1 MIEAIKEIGEYALGK
16 NNLNPE
22 NPIEVIVE
30 DPASTTAYKHVLA
43 ILLNE
48 TEDGFEYGGIQQE
61 EYSKEKKEKYLYRQG
76 SSRGTDLS
84 PTSRLTELDKTF
96 NIKIIAWFKKVVN
109 DKDIGLQE
117 KELQFLKRL
126 YNCLESNKDSI
137 LAELN
142 DKIKGFGKNENGIIT
157 LLLSSEINNPKY
169 IGDIDVFR
177 RIMVHYFSEDLYY
190 SVTYKVESRSYE
202 QICSV
207 CRTRN
212 SEVYGLVSPYS
223 FYNVDKPGFV
233 SGGFDR
239 SESWKNYPVCI
250 KCALSLEAG
259 KQHIEEY
266 FKYNSYG
273 FNYYIIPKLFNQ
285 NGNGEI
291 YKLLEEYR
299 KSIID
304 GNLNIKKEYGNLLS
318 ETEDDAFDMLA
329 KQTNVLSNN
338 LLFYEK
344 NNAAFRILLYVEDVL
359 PSRLRQLFEKKR
371 IVDKRSI
378 FKNFT
383 WNDHSLSFTFG
394 NIWHFYPKS
403 REQDDSK
410 YFLEITNNIFTSR
423 KVDYAFLLNG
433 ISKKIRKD
441 FVNNYN
447 TSVPTFKGL
456 QLLDYLNTLN
466 LLNNFSGDINMNKGI
481 TDLFNDRDTYVDMK
495 ANMLFNE
502 FPDFF
507 TLPAKKAIFLQGV
520 LTQFLFDIQWQE
532 RKATPFRTKLQGL
545 NLDEKLVK
553 KLLPEIQNK
562 LEEYGKNYYRE
573 LEASISSYM
582 LQAGDGWKLSKDEIS
597 FYYVLGMNLSYL
609 FKKQGEKTNE

>member
-1 MIEAIKEIGEYALGK
+1 MIEAIKEIGEYALK
-16 NNLNPE
+16 TNNQNPE
-22 NPIEVIVE
+22 DPIEIIVE
-30 DPASTTAYKHVLA
+30 DPASSPSYKHVLA
-43 ILLNE
+43 IMLNE
-48 TEDGFEYGGIQQE
+48 TENGFEYGGIQQE
-61 EYSKEKKEKYLYRQG
+61 EYSKEKKQKYLYKKG
-76 SSRGTDLS
+76 SSKGTDLS
-84 PTSRLTELDKTF
+84 PTSRITDSEKTF
-96 NIKIIAWFKKVVN
+96 NNKTISWFKKVVN
-109 DKDIGLQE
+109 DKELLLDEI
-117 KELQFLKRL
+117 ELQYLKNI
-126 YNCLESNKDSI
+126 YKCLDLNKNGILGDLSNKI
-137 LAELN
+137 N
-142 DKIKGFGKNENGIIT
+142 NFGKNENGIIT
-157 LLLSSEINNPKY
+157 LLLIPNIDSPKY
-169 IGDIDVFR
+169 IGDINVFQK
-177 RIMVHYFSEDLYY
+177 IMVHYFSEDLYH
-190 SVTYKVESRSYE
+190 SVTYKIDSVSYD

-207 CRTRN
+207 CK
-212 SEVYGLVSPYS
+212 SKAEEVYGLVTTYT

-259 KQHIEEY
+259 KQRIEEY

-273 FNYYIIPKLFNQ
+273 FNYYIIPKIFRQ
-285 NGNGEI
+285 DGNEDI
-291 YKLLEEYR
+291 YQLLESYR
-299 KSIID
+299 KNIID
-304 GNLNIKKEYGNLLS
+304 GNLNIKKEYGSLLS
-318 ETEDDAFDMLA
+318 DTEEDAFEILSE
-329 KQTNVLSNN
+329 QSNVLSNN

-344 NNAAFRILLYVEDVL
+344 INAAFRILLYVEDVL
-359 PSRLRQLFEKKR
+359 PSRLRELFETKR
-371 IVDKRSI
+371 IVDKKTI

-394 NIWHFYPKS
+394 NIWHFYPKN

-447 TSVPTFKGL
+447 TNVSTFKGL

-466 LLNNFSGDINMNKGI
+466 LLNNFSGGINMNEGI
-481 TDLFNDRDTYVDMK
+481 TDLFTDRDTYVDMK
-495 ANMLFNE
+495 ANILFKE
-502 FPDFF
+502 FPHFF
-507 TLPAKKAIFLQGV
+507 SHPAQKAIFLQGV
-520 LTQFLFDIQWQE
+520 LTQFLFDIQWRE

-573 LEASISSYM
+573 LEASISGYM
-582 LQAGDGWKLSKDEIS
+582 LQAGNGWKLSKDEIS

-609 FKKQGEKTNE
+609 FNKEGEKTNE

>member
-1 MIEAIKEIGEYALGK
+1 VIEAIKEIGEYALK
-16 NNLNPE
+16 ENNQNPD
-22 NPIEVIVE
+22 NPINIIVE
-30 DPASTTAYKHVLA
+30 DPASSPSYKHVLA
-43 ILLNE
+43 IMLNE
-48 TEDGFEYGGIQQE
+48 TENGFEYGGIQQE
-61 EYSKEKKEKYLYRQG
+61 EYSKEKKEKYLYKKG
-76 SSRGTDLS
+76 SSKGTDLS
-84 PTSRLTELDKTF
+84 PTSRITDSEKTF
-96 NIKIIAWFKKVVN
+96 NNKTIAWFKKVVN
-109 DKDIGLQE
+109 DKELLLDEI
-117 KELQFLKRL
+117 ELQYLKNI
-126 YNCLESNKDSI
+126 YKCLDLNKNGILEDLSNKINS
-137 LAELN
+137 
-142 DKIKGFGKNENGIIT
+142 FGKNENGIIT
-157 LLLSSEINNPKY
+157 ILLISNSDYPTY
-169 IGDIDVFR
+169 IGEVNVFQK
-177 RIMVHYFSEDLYY
+177 IMVHYFSEDLYH
-190 SVTYKVESRSYE
+190 SVTYKIDSVSYD

-207 CRTRN
+207 CRN
-212 SEVYGLVSPYS
+212 KAEEVYGLVTTYT

-259 KQHIEEY
+259 KQRIEEY

-273 FNYYIIPKLFNQ
+273 FNYYIIPKIFRQDIN
-285 NGNGEI
+285 EDI
-291 YKLLEEYR
+291 YQLLESYR
-299 KSIID
+299 KNIID

-318 ETEDDAFDMLA
+318 DTEEDAFEIIS
-329 KQTNVLSNN
+329 KQSNVLSNN
-338 LLFYEK
+338 ILFYEK
-344 NNAAFRILLYVEDVL
+344 INAAFRILLYVEDVL
-359 PSRLRQLFEKKR
+359 PSRLRKLFETKR
-371 IVDKRSI
+371 IVDKKTI

-394 NIWHFYPKS
+394 NIWHFYPKN
-403 REQDDSK
+403 REKDDSK

-441 FVNNYN
+441 FVHNYN
-447 TSVPTFKGL
+447 TSVSTFKGL

-466 LLNNFSGDINMNKGI
+466 LLNNFSGDTNMNEDI
-481 TDLFNDRDTYVDMK
+481 THLFNDRDTYVDMK

-502 FPDFF
+502 FSDFF
-507 TLPAKKAIFLQGV
+507 SQPSRKAIFLQGV
-520 LTQFLFDIQWQE
+520 LTQFLLDIQWQE

-582 LQAGDGWKLSKDEIS
+582 LQAGNSWKLSNDEIS